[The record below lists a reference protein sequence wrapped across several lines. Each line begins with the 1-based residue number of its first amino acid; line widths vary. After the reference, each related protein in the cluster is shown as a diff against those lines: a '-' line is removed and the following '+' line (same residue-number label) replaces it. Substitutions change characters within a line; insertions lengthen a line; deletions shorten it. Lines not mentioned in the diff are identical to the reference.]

1 MKKKSSTKE
10 KLQYTTNIDITDKK
24 LEELKTKLRKQK
36 SILKKILKKF
46 QEKEENKY

>member
-1 MKKKSSTKE
+1 MKKKLSTKE
-10 KLQYTTNIDITDKK
+10 KLKDTTNIDITDKK

-36 SILKKILKKF
+36 SILKKILQKL